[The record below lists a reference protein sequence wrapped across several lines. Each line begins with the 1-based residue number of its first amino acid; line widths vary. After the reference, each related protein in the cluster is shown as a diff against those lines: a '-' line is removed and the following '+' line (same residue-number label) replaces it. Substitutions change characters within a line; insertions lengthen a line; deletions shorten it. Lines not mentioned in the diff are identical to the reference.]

1 MGYSKELKNYVM
13 KAILVLFLLVCLSS
27 MAFGQKNK
35 GKNKNTPDLSLKVD
49 SLAQRLGETKQQ
61 NEKLLLENEALSTDN
76 EKMKK
81 DVSNLTIEINQ
92 LRRKLSDQESE
103 LNRIKEEIIAKEAAK
118 RAETQTSI
126 EFEATDLDF
135 GNIKEG
141 ASVTKIYKVKNTGK
155 RRLLI
160 EKVEASCGCTVA
172 EWPRYPVEPG
182 QQAEIKVVFNSLG
195 KRGTQDKAITVI
207 ANTEPARTVLRIRGN
222 VTGE

>member
-1 MGYSKELKNYVM
+1 M
-13 KAILVLFLLVCLSS
+13 KAISILFLLVFFS
-27 MAFGQKNK
+27 AVAIGQKNK
-35 GKNKNTPDLSLKVD
+35 NKNKNTPDLSLKVD

-61 NEKLLLENEALSTDN
+61 NEKLLLENDALNTDN

-81 DVSNLTIEINQ
+81 DVTNLTNEINQ
-92 LRRKLSDQESE
+92 LRSKLREQESQ
-103 LNRIKEEIIAKEAAK
+103 LNRIKEDIIAKEAAR
-118 RAETQTSI
+118 RAETQTTM
-126 EFEATDLDF
+126 EFESTDLDF

-141 ASVTKIYKVKNTGK
+141 ASVTKIYKFKNSGK

-160 EKVEASCGCTVA
+160 EKVEGSCGCTVA

-195 KRGTQDKAITVI
+195 KRGTQDKMISVI
-207 ANTEPARTVLRIRGN
+207 ANTEPAKTILRIRGN